1 MQKLR
6 VGIIGAGRIGQVHAK
21 SITYHIPQAEIVAI
35 SDLFPENAQKVAD
48 DLGIPKAVQ
57 DYHEILNDP
66 TVDAVLICS
75 STDTHADIAVEAAEL
90 ALSRSGVRCMVMP
103 PVPFGAHNPGQREL
117 PFCIH
122 TRYATQQAILEDIV
136 SSLHVQG
143 FRKLLI
149 LSGHG
154 GNNFK
159 GMIRDLAFEYP
170 DFLIAAANWFEVVS
184 PKGYFE
190 AEIDDHAGESETS
203 VMMHYHPE
211 LVNLAEAGDGESKP
225 FAIAS
230 LNEKVAWVPRHWDK
244 ATVDSGVGNPKKA
257 TAEKGERYVKPIVE
271 KLAGLFEEM
280 AQHDL
285 YE

>member
-1 MQKLR
+1 MNKEVDLS
-6 VGIIGAGRIGQVHAK
+6 VSCLGKVKGLKYDVIILPWGATEPHNLHLPYL
-21 SITYHIPQAEIVAI
+21 T
-35 SDLFPENAQKVAD
+35 DC
-48 DLGIPKAVQ
+48 
-57 DYHEILNDP
+57 ILP
-66 TVDAVLICS
+66 
-75 STDTHADIAVEAAEL
+75 HDIAVEAAEMAL
-90 ALSRSGVRCMVMP
+90 ARSGVRCMVMP

-136 SSLHVQG
+136 SSLYVQG
-143 FRKLLI
+143 FRKLVI
-149 LSGHG
+149 LCGHG

-190 AEIDDHAGESETS
+190 AEVDDHAGESETA

-211 LVNLAEAGDGESKP
+211 LVNLAEAGDGKSKP

-230 LNEKVAWVPRHWDK
+230 LNEKVAWVPRHWDQ
-244 ATVDSGVGNPKKA
+244 ATADSGVGDPRKA

-280 AQHDL
+280 VKHDL